1 MRKKKIT
8 NRRRE
13 KRRGEIILNEQI
25 QVAAKDMLLYRY
37 ISDEVLVLVYVN
49 EIMSSCTNK

>member
-13 KRRGEIILNEQI
+13 KRRGEIFLNEQI